1 MRRRRQA
8 VCAEGRWALGSVD
21 AGGYVV
27 GRWSDKTHGTF
38 LRDTFFWSWSLSGK
52 LWRGPAGK
60 VDAPACFGQATP
72 TVLLLPRERSHSR
85 LTIPN
90 PFDVLLLLKTLNL
103 HLDRTENH
111 PSIHSTPWR
120 PPVAKCFHAF
130 QQGPVATATWPCT
143 LHPRQRVPHRA
154 HAGLQLSRATRAYH
168 SIASTPQVAKHRG
181 RGPPLRTKGHREKL
195 AGAGATQ
202 EQSKSTDTVESA
214 LLPRREL
221 HPWLPTATPAADF
234 MSRRFWRRDLLP
246 AAGPQPRVKSC
257 LFPHLTSHIEPF
269 RVLCLA
275 AACSL
280 ARLLAS
286 VEARPFV
293 APTAAPPAVAAT
305 HNHQKTSE
313 TTTTGP
319 SFTCTT
325 PQLCSLPH
333 LSPPV
338 YSSRLAASLF
348 SSHPRRTYHRHISIT
363 THLIATLSVLIYR
376 RPLAA
381 TPHVVR
387 RCTPLPLIEFNHS
400 HGFDLVS
407 PP

>member
-1 MRRRRQA
+1 MQA
-8 VCAEGRWALGSVD
+8 CSSPEQPEPITR
-21 AGGYVV
+21 
-27 GRWSDKTHGTF
+27 
-38 LRDTFFWSWSLSGK
+38 
-52 LWRGPAGK
+52 
-60 VDAPACFGQATP
+60 
-72 TVLLLPRERSHSR
+72 LPR
-85 LTIPN
+85 
-90 PFDVLLLLKTLNL
+90 
-103 HLDRTENH
+103 
-111 PSIHSTPWR
+111 R
-120 PPVAKCFHAF
+120 PKWQTTGAVA
-130 QQGPVATATWPCT
+130 
-143 LHPRQRVPHRA
+143 
-154 HAGLQLSRATRAYH
+154 
-168 SIASTPQVAKHRG
+168 
-181 RGPPLRTKGHREKL
+181 PPLRTKGHREKL

-363 THLIATLSVLIYR
+363 THHIATLSVLIYR

-400 HGFDLVS
+400 HGFDLVA

>member
-1 MRRRRQA
+1 MA
-8 VCAEGRWALGSVD
+8 P
-21 AGGYVV
+21 
-27 GRWSDKTHGTF
+27 HG
-38 LRDTFFWSWSLSGK
+38 
-52 LWRGPAGK
+52 
-60 VDAPACFGQATP
+60 
-72 TVLLLPRERSHSR
+72 
-85 LTIPN
+85 
-90 PFDVLLLLKTLNL
+90 
-103 HLDRTENH
+103 
-111 PSIHSTPWR
+111 
-120 PPVAKCFHAF
+120 
-130 QQGPVATATWPCT
+130 
-143 LHPRQRVPHRA
+143 
-154 HAGLQLSRATRAYH
+154 
-168 SIASTPQVAKHRG
+168 
-181 RGPPLRTKGHREKL
+181 
-195 AGAGATQ
+195 
-202 EQSKSTDTVESA
+202 
-214 LLPRREL
+214 
-221 HPWLPTATPAADF
+221 TPAADF